1 MQHMSLHH
9 TAKRLLFHKSECD
22 QTSVREIRELRFE
35 YCLKKDIKCF
45 SNTGTF
51 IYKYIYHY
59 SHKWVF
65 YSTLPFLKCGYQFD
79 DLNLT

>member
-9 TAKRLLFHKSECD
+9 TAKRLLFHESECD

-45 SNTGTF
+45 SNTGTLINTSTTTVTNGCF
-51 IYKYIYHY
+51 TVHYH
-59 SHKWVF
+59 F
-65 YSTLPFLKCGYQFD
+65 
-79 DLNLT
+79 